1 MYHSRGTIYSK
12 VASKPMCLGNINR
25 TTVQNTNETLS
36 YLLPRIITIDMRM
49 VVAYDKRTIDYNDNG
64 RQLISIARV

>member
-36 YLLPRIITIDMRM
+36 YLLPRNN
-49 VVAYDKRTIDYNDNG
+49 NDRYEDG
-64 RQLISIARV
+64 GSI